1 MDGSFAQQAPQRAE
15 RPVHTHPQG
24 ARPQA
29 LGAIAVVLAMAS
41 WRARA
46 GALMQVWATRGPVDL

>member
-1 MDGSFAQQAPQRAE
+1 VAFVLAIP
-15 RPVHTHPQG
+15 
-24 ARPQA
+24 